1 MYIWRKIMS
10 EKLWKQ
16 MEIDFLKQICNYK
29 GAIEVNILNCI
40 MREIYNLSTYQID
53 TNIRALVDK
62 QYIIIEKIRKLDGTE
77 SKVAFVTEKGAEI
90 LCEKKIISAKKVITN
105 RMTYELKCDGYSS
118 FSEWLENNRQKLVL
132 EEEITR
138 MFSCVLADI
147 ETMII
152 YKDDEKEIE
161 NILNMAIERMNH
173 RAEKSPECSSSV
185 EYAVVMT
192 IYNKIIELKGIEN
205 MIKEACN
212 ARKIIRAIME
222 ERHATAVEFI

>member
-10 EKLWKQ
+10 EKFWKQ
-16 MEIDFLKQICNYK
+16 MEIDFLKQICHYK

-40 MREIYNLSTYQID
+40 MREIYNLST
-53 TNIRALVDK
+53 
-62 QYIIIEKIRKLDGTE
+62 
-77 SKVAFVTEKGAEI
+77 TEKGAEI
-90 LCEKKIISAKKVITN
+90 LCEKKIISAKKVITD

-138 MFSCVLADI
+138 MFACVLADI

-173 RAEKSPECSSSV
+173 RAEKFPECSSSV

-222 ERHATAVEFI
+222 ERHTTAVEFI

>member
-138 MFSCVLADI
+138 MFACVLADI

-173 RAEKSPECSSSV
+173 RAEKF
-185 EYAVVMT
+185 T
-192 IYNKIIELKGIEN
+192 
-205 MIKEACN
+205 
-212 ARKIIRAIME
+212 
-222 ERHATAVEFI
+222 